1 MENRTEKNT
10 EKKSLEGQVR
20 LEITGGQGEITTA
33 VSARCYYKNKSYYLL
48 FQEGIGED
56 GRENAVVFSSRLKIS
71 EDQVTL
77 RRSTPGEDGQS
88 SRPVMEM
95 VYRVTP
101 PDSPGHFM
109 DYPTPYGKL
118 HLEIRTDELTV
129 RETEEEV
136 TVTVQYRLM
145 QENQEASRD
154 RLTIRIH
161 R

>member
-1 MENRTEKNT
+1 MNKNT
-10 EKKSLEGQVR
+10 EKKNLEGQVR

-33 VSARCYYKNKSYYLL
+33 VTAMCYYKNKSYYIL

-71 EDQVTL
+71 KDQVTL
-77 RRSTPGEDGQS
+77 RRSIPGEDGKS
-88 SRPVMEM
+88 SRPVVEM
-95 VYRVTP
+95 VYRETHQ
-101 PDSPGHFM
+101 DALGHFM

-136 TVTVQYRLM
+136 TVTVRYRLM
-145 QENQEASRD
+145 QEDQEASRD